1 MNVLAR
7 LQRGQEQMNESQTES
22 EVKMKECQETVNQTL
37 VTVHGDELRGCQRPC
52 DCLYLTETLL
62 NVETDGT
69 TEPVPLS
76 APSTT
81 HHNQVSLDLH
91 PITSQRKH
99 AVLSTVRCQE
109 SNSALPPQS
118 N

>member
-1 MNVLAR
+1 
-7 LQRGQEQMNESQTES
+7 
-22 EVKMKECQETVNQTL
+22 VNQMP

-52 DCLYLTETLL
+52 HCLYLMETLL

-69 TEPVPLS
+69 TEPMPLS

-91 PITSQRKH
+91 PITSQCKYAFLF
-99 AVLSTVRCQE
+99 AVKCQE
-109 SNSALPPQS
+109 SNFALLKLNANNYRQVISMVVGYKPS
-118 N
+118 HDISKLSHNSLHT